1 MKKILF
7 VLSVLLF
14 SACGENKPVEE
25 KPELLPIMEKALL
38 DVSSRF
44 YANFAQFPKEKKSLP
59 IGVFDSGT
67 GGLTVLEVLLSSDQI
82 DNITGKLVPDGIPDF
97 EGEHFTYVADRANMP
112 YGNYA
117 AEGKEKFFKELI
129 IKDALFLLGNKYYFN
144 PVDKEPQGVKDP
156 SKIIIVACNT
166 ATAYGLSE
174 INTLLKESGT
184 GVKVIGVINAG
195 VGAFFQMLEGKDTLR
210 LSKKDSVAV
219 GVLATVGTISS
230 GAYERT
236 IREMQQAR
244 NYKGYIKVVNQPG
257 GGFAEA
263 VDSEPDYVNNTL
275 KAPRTSY
282 RGPVLGSGGNDIKR
296 ELLSVYRFDYSNH
309 HMLATYGKGDSLINL
324 QLNSAANYA
333 RFHLVSLLE
342 KHKKSSPRTRLRHVI
357 LGCTHYPF
365 LLDTLKTVMNELREY
380 QENGIYKYRHL
391 IAKEVNFIDPAVFT
405 AIECYKSLRADKAL
419 ALRTSEGKLDAY
431 ISVPVFGLE
440 PEKLDGEAN
449 LAYPFKY
456 GREYGTEEQTTVF
469 VPFSSRYIN
478 KENLDRIER
487 MLPHSF
493 KKINTIID

>member
-1 MKKILF
+1 MLLCIPIL
-7 VLSVLLF
+7 
-14 SACGENKPVEE
+14 ACCGGNKQVKV

-38 DVSSRF
+38 DVNSRF
-44 YANFAQFPKEKKSLP
+44 YANFAHFPKERKDLP

-67 GGLTVLEVLLSSDQI
+67 GGLTVLEVLLSADRI
-82 DNITGKLVPDGIPDF
+82 DNITGALVPDGIPDF
-97 EGEHFTYVADRANMP
+97 EGEHFTYLADRANMP

-117 AEGKEKFFKELI
+117 AAGKEKFFKELI
-129 IKDALFLLGNKYYFN
+129 VKDALFLLGNKYYFN
-144 PVDKEPQGVKDP
+144 PVDKEPLGVKEP
-156 SKIIIVACNT
+156 SKIVIVACNT
-166 ATAYGLSE
+166 ATAYGLAE
-174 INTLLKESGT
+174 INTLLQESGT

-195 VGAFFQMLEGKDTLR
+195 VEALFQMMGKDTLR
-210 LSKKDSVAV
+210 NPAKDSVAV

-236 IREMQQAR
+236 IREVQKGK

-263 VDSEPDYVNNTL
+263 VDSEADYVDNKL
-275 KAPRTSY
+275 KAPRASY
-282 RGPVLGSGGNDIKR
+282 RGPVLGSGEDDIKR
-296 ELLSVYRFDYSNH
+296 ELLPVYRFDYSNYH
-309 HMLATYGKGDSLINL
+309 ALVATAGKRDSITSL

-333 RFHLVSLLE
+333 RYHLVSLLE
-342 KHKKSSPRTRLRHVI
+342 KHKKSSPRAKLRHVI

-365 LLDTLKTVMNELREY
+365 LLDTLKKVMNELRDY

-391 IAKEVNFIDPAVFT
+391 IAKEVDFIDPAVFT
-405 AIECYKSLRADKAL
+405 SIACYQSLRQDKAL
-419 ALRTSEGKLDAY
+419 ALRTSAGKLDAY
-431 ISVPVFGLE
+431 ISVPVFGLA

-449 LAYPFKY
+449 LSYDFKY

-493 KKINTIID
+493 KKINAIID